1 MTKAPD
7 PGQDTASVIA
17 ADTAAQ
23 LKQAEARVAHMEGQV
38 EAFRAQ
44 VATLEATDEHRRG
57 ELAVAQEEA
66 ADAQATARELRA
78 RLEERLHLVE
88 ELRDRLK
95 TAKDDKAR
103 AEQERA
109 AVIASLGW
117 RAKRRLNDTTDQA

>member
-7 PGQDTASVIA
+7 PVQDTAEVIA

-23 LKQAEARVAHMEGQV
+23 LKQAESRIAYLEGQV
-38 EAFRAQ
+38 EAYRAQ

-57 ELAVAQEEA
+57 ELAAAQDEA
-66 ADAQATARELRA
+66 ADAQASARELRA
-78 RLEERLHLVE
+78 RLEERQHLVE

-95 TAKDDKAR
+95 SAKDDKVR
-103 AEQERA
+103 ADQERA

-117 RAKRRLNDTTDQA
+117 RAKRKLGDQT

>member
-7 PGQDTASVIA
+7 PVQDTAEVIA

-23 LKQAEARVAHMEGQV
+23 LKQAESRIAYLEGQV

-57 ELAVAQEEA
+57 ELAAAQDEA

-78 RLEERLHLVE
+78 RLEERQHLVE

-95 TAKDDKAR
+95 SAKDDKAR
-103 AEQERA
+103 ADQERT

-117 RAKRRLNDTTDQA
+117 RAKRKLGDQT